1 MATDVNTV
9 AGGPE
14 GVPPATGAR
23 EGARYAG
30 RVVARLLS
38 PRSWFPGLDHDNPD
52 PTLRTERIVALTI
65 GAFRVAQHLPFIAVA
80 VGGWNAQAYTG
91 WSAAL
96 WLVSLAWTIF
106 LFSFAYRQGGLRP
119 PWVVADVAFTILTTI
134 AVGRSLQSG
143 HEMTWDNWSVG
154 PAVGAGAVAALYLRP
169 RWAVPAVL
177 LIAAAY
183 VVGINPSTDEP
194 QYLAQAV
201 GNVAGLLIYPAA
213 AGVAAATLRRS
224 ARDAAQ
230 ASRREFALR
239 LERETEQRLAD
250 ERVRQY
256 RLLHDTVL
264 STLSTI
270 ARGGLDHRAPEV
282 QKRCA
287 DDADLL
293 RGLITGMAHDVPT
306 SLASALSEVSRAHA
320 DLGLHVRQQY
330 AGLPDS
336 LPPEAIEALAH
347 AVREA
352 LNNVVKH
359 SRSHDAWVTATGDD
373 LGAVKVIVT
382 DRGRGFDSA
391 STRGGFGIN
400 QSIRGRMLE
409 AGGDGHVRSWVG
421 EGTEVELE
429 WPKQNA

>member
-1 MATDVNTV
+1 VTHNQSV

-14 GVPPATGAR
+14 GDPPATGAPQPP
-23 EGARYAG
+23 RYGMRMVTAL
-30 RVVARLLS
+30 RN
-38 PRSWFPGLDHDNPD
+38 PRSWVPRLDHDNPH

-80 VGGWNAQAYTG
+80 AGGWNGYSYADL
-91 WSAAL
+91 SSAL
-96 WLVSLAWTIF
+96 WVVSLAWTLF
-106 LFSFAYRQGGLRP
+106 LFTFAYRRGGLRP
-119 PWVVADVAFTILTTI
+119 PWALADVAFAMVITV
-134 AVGRSLQSG
+134 AVGRMCLPGQ
-143 HEMTWDNWSVG
+143 ELTWDNWSVG

-169 RWAVPAVL
+169 RLAVPSVM

-183 VVGINPSTDEP
+183 VVGINPSTEDP
-194 QYLAQAV
+194 QQIAQSV
-201 GNVAGLLIYPAA
+201 GNVAGLLIYPFA
-213 AGVAAATLRRS
+213 AGIAAATLRKS
-224 ARDAAQ
+224 AREAER
-230 ASRREFALR
+230 ASQSEFALR

-264 STLSTI
+264 STLSTV

-320 DLGLHVRQQY
+320 DLGLEVRQQY

-336 LPPEAIEALAH
+336 LPPEVIEALAH

-352 LNNVVKH
+352 LNNVAKH
-359 SRSHDAWVTATGDD
+359 AKTRDAWVTATGDD
-373 LGAVKVIVT
+373 YGAVRVTVT
-382 DRGRGFDSA
+382 DRGRGFDSD
-391 STRGGFGIN
+391 STRAGFGIN

-409 AGGDGHVRSWVG
+409 AGGDGHVRSWAG
-421 EGTEVELE
+421 EGTEVELQ
-429 WPKQNA
+429 WPTTHA